1 MSSVLSPRLEK
12 TVELKLGRRSH
23 LLYQQYVD
31 LIDKLDIQKSSH
43 SLAIY
48 YSLSNVGWVKWQNE
62 ANYRGN
68 YIDDQNQLVTSANWQ
83 RKSFNS
89 STTDYCTVLIC
100 YHHLLCTGRLF
111 STLKDPQKKKKK
123 RKSQNWY
130 RCDSNNSRHFKY
142 ATRSDVWRHRHLYD
156 LEREKCNLATPV
168 SKYVGIWNTQGMNWY
183 CNSIYRKD
191 GFNLALWYK
200 LTGELIYSM

>member
-1 MSSVLSPRLEK
+1 MSSVLLPRLEK
-12 TVELKLGRRSH
+12 TVELKLGRSH

-68 YIDDQNQLVTSANWQ
+68 YMDDQDQLVTSANWQ
-83 RKSFNS
+83 RKSFIS

-100 YHHLLCTGRLF
+100 CYHLHVCMQG
-111 STLKDPQKKKKK
+111 QKKKQNKK
-123 RKSQNWY
+123 EI
-130 RCDSNNSRHFKY
+130 
-142 ATRSDVWRHRHLYD
+142 T
-156 LEREKCNLATPV
+156 
-168 SKYVGIWNTQGMNWY
+168 
-183 CNSIYRKD
+183 
-191 GFNLALWYK
+191 
-200 LTGELIYSM
+200 ELIQVWFRQQSTFKICHMKWLVMPSTSVWFRTRDI

>member
-48 YSLSNVGWVKWQNE
+48 YSLSNVGWIKWQNE
-62 ANYRGN
+62 ASYRGN
-68 YIDDQNQLVTSANWQ
+68 YMDDQDQLVTSANWQ
-83 RKSFNS
+83 RKSFIS

-111 STLKDPQKKKKK
+111 STLKEKKKNKK
-123 RKSQNWY
+123 ITELIQVWFRQQST
-130 RCDSNNSRHFKY
+130 FKK
-142 ATRSDVWRHRHLYD
+142 ATRSDLWCHRHLYD
-156 LEREKCNLATPV
+156 LDREKFNLAIPV
-168 SKYVGIWNTQGMNWY
+168 SKYVGIWNT
-183 CNSIYRKD
+183 
-191 GFNLALWYK
+191 
-200 LTGELIYSM
+200 